1 MTEKAVQRRS
11 RCWGRGGRCRFVKV
25 KIFLLTKSISS
36 STCCWCS
43 IFSSLCFSSI
53 CWSCSTSI
61 LMLVLSNYQI
71 ALLLDWYKLTP
82 EKRKPELLIKFAS
95 VSQAKRIF
103 PNKSN
108 VGKLDIYLKF
118 SVRYSISIHADL
130 LIVDIIM
137 INTIIDKAPRFSIRR
152 VIWILAS
159 DTEYQYLSN
168 SINIHKYWDGNAEY
182 NAEYWQVLICYV
194 TNLV

>member
-1 MTEKAVQRRS
+1 MVFLDRESCSEAEQVLRP
-11 RCWGRGGRCRFVKV
+11 GGKMQIRQGEDIPLDKEHF
-25 KIFLLTKSISS
+25 FLNLV
-36 STCCWCS
+36 S

-53 CWSCSTSI
+53 CCSCSTSI

-82 EKRKPELLIKFAS
+82 EKRKSELLIKFTS
-95 VSQAKRIF
+95 VSEAKRIF

-168 SINIHKYWDGNAEY
+168 SINIHKYWYGNA
-182 NAEYWQVLICYV
+182 V
-194 TNLV
+194 